1 MDSFNARNMTR
12 SSITNSSDDLL
23 STTFRQLSLRA
34 ITAAIPTSNAT
45 NEVGIALT
53 TQSPCLGGISNLHRL
68 NVQLALALTLKDL
81 VIKRSHHH
89 LQNLPLFSNTS
100 TNNGLHIPQ
109 LEDKKVGSIPKLGT

>member
-45 NEVGIALT
+45 NEVG
-53 TQSPCLGGISNLHRL
+53 
-68 NVQLALALTLKDL
+68 
-81 VIKRSHHH
+81 
-89 LQNLPLFSNTS
+89 
-100 TNNGLHIPQ
+100 
-109 LEDKKVGSIPKLGT
+109 